1 MTNFPGVNWS
11 TFFPKNVGERQQNYE
26 AGQQRLAAIRDWYR
40 SFDGANQLSLPDNF
54 RLPGFSEFGENL
66 GGTAYGAAEML
77 NPYNSVVRGTQAY
90 NKAAVGTEDRA
101 GDDGQWYEADLTGK
115 QRFDA
120 GVEALTEV
128 AGTAILPAAGGAAA
142 LKYAAG
148 AKPSE
153 EVVRV
158 ASDLLSSGLVL
169 SKSAQDVGGAATK
182 KVLQQFA
189 EEGRPVDTSRRNFVA
204 AMAAT
209 PVAMATA
216 KLPRFD
222 GALSKSAQLVTDK
235 LGALSKARKSLAN
248 QLKLS
253 DAFDVKYPDPYHNN
267 PFVHSEDIIDPIS
280 NKAGDS
286 TWWKQRD
293 DMVDQVNEVNATAT
307 QASKDFTQSVMDD
320 LSPKELAELDSKVL
334 DEVYDG
340 LRANNDNTRT
350 VYGPQ
355 HRNLSQ
361 TGDSLLDHGPIQIQ
375 VKPSDPEFAIQQQ
388 KAMIK
393 VAKAQLKN
401 PERSKRA
408 QRIIK
413 QAEDEIE
420 WIKSTIPKPL
430 TKAEEEAKRRMAE
443 GIRAQAEKTEKAR
456 LDSERLAMQKV
467 MDKHGLTPEDY
478 GKLSIEDF
486 FD

>member
-11 TFFPKNVGERQQNYE
+11 TFFPKNVGERQENYE

-40 SFDGANQLSLPDNF
+40 SFDSPNQLSLPDNF

-66 GGTAYGAAEML
+66 GGAAYGAAEML

-90 NKAAVGTEDRA
+90 NKAAVGTEDRV

-148 AKPSE
+148 AKPGE

-169 SKSAQDVGGAATK
+169 SKSAQDVSGAATR
-182 KVLQQFA
+182 KVLDQFA
-189 EEGRPVDTSRRNFVA
+189 DEGRPVDTGRRNFVT

-216 KLPRFD
+216 KLGRFD
-222 GALSKSAQLVTDK
+222 GALSKITDK
-235 LGALSKARKSLAN
+235 LGALSRARKSLAN

-253 DAFDVKYPDPYHNN
+253 DAFDIKYPDPFHNN
-267 PFVHSEDIIDPIS
+267 PFVLPENIIDPIS
-280 NKAGDS
+280 NKAGD
-286 TWWKQRD
+286 TAWFKQRD
-293 DMVDQVNEVNATAT
+293 DMVDQVDEVNAAAT
-307 QASKDFTQSVMDD
+307 QASKDFTQSIMDD
-320 LSPKELAELDSKVL
+320 LSPKELAELDSKML

-355 HRNLSQ
+355 HRDLSQ
-361 TGDSLLDHGPIQIQ
+361 TGGSELDHAPIQIQ

-401 PERSKRA
+401 PARSKRS

>member
-11 TFFPKNVGERQQNYE
+11 TFFPKNVGERQQRYE
-26 AGQQRLAAIRDWYR
+26 DGQQRIQAINE
-40 SFDGANQLSLPDNF
+40 FFAPFVNNLPDMP
-54 RLPGFSEFGENL
+54 RLPGFTEFGENL
-66 GGTAYGAAEML
+66 GGTALGAAELL
-77 NPYNSVVRGTQAY
+77 NPYNSAVRGAQAY
-90 NKAAVGTEDRA
+90 SKAAVGTEDRM
-101 GDDGQWYEADLTGK
+101 GEDGQWYEADLTGK

-120 GVEALTEV
+120 GVDALTEV
-128 AGTAILPAAGGAAA
+128 AGTVILPAAGGAAA

-169 SKSAQDVGGAATK
+169 SKSAQDVSGAATK
-182 KVLQQFA
+182 KVLDQFA
-189 EEGRPVDTSRRNFVA
+189 DEGRKVDTSRRNFLA

-216 KLPRFD
+216 KLGRLD

-235 LGALSKARKSLAN
+235 LGALSSARKSLAN

-253 DAFDVKYPDPYHNN
+253 DAFDIKYPDPFHNN
-267 PFVHSEDIIDPIS
+267 PFVLPENIIDPIS
-280 NKAGDS
+280 KKAGD
-286 TWWKQRD
+286 TAWFKQRD
-293 DMVDQVNEVNATAT
+293 DMVNQVDEVSATAT
-307 QASKDFTQSVMDD
+307 QASKDFTKSVMDD
-320 LSPKELAELDSKVL
+320 LSPKELAELDNKML

-350 VYGPQ
+350 VYGPT
-355 HRNLSQ
+355 HRTLSQ
-361 TGDSLLDHGPIQIQ
+361 KGGSELDLPPLQIQ
-375 VKPSDPEFAIQQQ
+375 VKPADPEFAIQQQ

-393 VAKAQLKN
+393 VAKAQLRN
-401 PERSKRA
+401 PERAKRA

-430 TKAEEEAKRRMAE
+430 TKAQQEFNQRMAD
-443 GIRAQAEKTEKAR
+443 GIKTQSEKLEKAR
-456 LDSERLAMQKV
+456 LANERQAMQRV
-467 MDKHGLTPEDY
+467 MDEHGITPEEV
-478 GKLSIEDF
+478 GKLSIDDF